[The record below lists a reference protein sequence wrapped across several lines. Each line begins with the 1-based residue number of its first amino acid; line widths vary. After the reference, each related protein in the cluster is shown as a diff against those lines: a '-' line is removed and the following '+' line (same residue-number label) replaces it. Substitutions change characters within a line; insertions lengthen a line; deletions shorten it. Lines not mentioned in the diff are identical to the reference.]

1 MLGQAFP
8 ELSMHKFKDLRQ
20 RLTFFSD
27 LGSYPDPS
35 FAFMQGLFPIFC
47 KVFWGSDSIEN
58 HFTEIVNLTR
68 KRTHLS
74 ASIGALQNEV

>member
-8 ELSMHKFKDLRQ
+8 APSMHKFRALRQ

-35 FAFMQGLFPIFC
+35 FAFTQGLFPIFY
-47 KVFWGSDSIEN
+47 KFFWGS
-58 HFTEIVNLTR
+58 
-68 KRTHLS
+68 
-74 ASIGALQNEV
+74 